1 MGLKELY
8 KNIRRRLS
16 REYCYREMSRSGH
29 ALMLFCEGKGVDIG
43 DNGMKCVPLRCTRCP
58 RYFEGFS
65 VERYERDIREQR
77 VPSIRKVDDGLPAWM
92 TRHQTEPVK
101 CPYCQEGYALVEGKT
116 NDTGIA
122 IQYPNRLIAYG
133 YDIHGPGGNGLSVR
147 IDYCPMCGRK
157 L

>member
-29 ALMLFCEGKGVDIG
+29 ALMLFCEGKGVDVG
-43 DNGMKCVPLRCTRCP
+43 DSGMKSVPIRCARCP

-65 VERYERDIREQR
+65 VERYNRDIREQR

-101 CPYCQEGYALVEGKT
+101 CTYCQEGYALVEGKT

-133 YDIHGPGGNGLSVR
+133 YDIHGPGSNGLSVR